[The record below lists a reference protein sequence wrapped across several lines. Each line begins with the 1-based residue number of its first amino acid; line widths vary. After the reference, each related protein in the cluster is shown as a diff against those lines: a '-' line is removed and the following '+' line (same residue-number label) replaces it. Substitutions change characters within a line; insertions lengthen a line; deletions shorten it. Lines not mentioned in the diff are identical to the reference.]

1 MEIRDAVALITDAV
15 PRRGGTW
22 ADLGAGEGTFTR
34 ALAELLGP
42 EATIYAVDSDRAAI
56 AALTR
61 WSRTASH
68 IVPVEGDFTRPS
80 ALADLGESAL
90 DGILLANSLHFVPD
104 ARRALTQLVKL
115 LRPGG
120 RAVFVEYDRRARSR
134 WVPYPISPAQLNELA
149 TAAGLSAPTITS
161 RTSSAFGG
169 EIYAAVS
176 QRGDATTGA

>member
-1 MEIRDAVALITDAV
+1 VEIRDAVALIADAV
-15 PRRGGTW
+15 PKRGGIW

-42 EATIYAVDSDRAAI
+42 DATIYAVDSDRAAI
-56 AALTR
+56 EALAR
-61 WSRTASH
+61 WSRTASNV
-68 IVPVEGDFTRPS
+68 VPVAGDFTRPRT
-80 ALADLGESAL
+80 LAELGEATL

-104 ARRALTQLVKL
+104 PKRALTDLVRL

-134 WVPYPISPAQLNELA
+134 WVPYPISPAQLSELA
-149 TAAGLSAPTITS
+149 AGAGLSTPSVIA

-169 EIYAAVS
+169 ELYAAVS
-176 QRGDATTGA
+176 QRGDATRSS